1 MGGFV
6 GRVVRAVISAG
17 LAATVVLS
25 GTLVASPAIAV
36 SPYPCGAETSSA
48 VGNLESVA
56 LPGTLI
62 AGDALRMQV
71 SIRCEGDQQA
81 VLAYAHLT
89 FENDQ
94 GIITKVSVNK
104 AGIEAGAPDGAS
116 TTYTV
121 TIPTTEGALP
131 EGLQRLTYITPVME
145 MVPRY
150 PTGAQPPLYSRTI
163 YRPYLSLDRPA
174 GWEVRVGHPTHAA
187 PTPQVPW
194 AFKAGVPAEVRF
206 PAWGTGAVLSYR
218 WLLEDGTQVAD
229 RREYIPAAGS
239 VSRIVVTGTW
249 PDGTVHERSSQLV
262 RTVEGAG
269 GFNDVTVEEARPY
282 SDAPVRVARTAPE
295 QSTKS
300 GWYRLRSDG
309 SFPSTPEAA
318 PDSWYPKP
326 TDVGQRFQFIEAGVR
341 AKGASAVI
349 AVSPA
354 PLPGDRRSGY
364 IQGDTLVNTVAEL
377 QPRLQPGYRLTA
389 NNPWPAGQAVTYAW
403 LRNGQTVPGATTP
416 AYTLKVADAGA
427 TLQAVVRTGSPG
439 YISNEAK
446 ASAVKIPLVKLNS
459 AEPLVSGSAR
469 VGVTL
474 RASTPGWTAGTRFSY
489 QWLRNGQAIQGAT
502 GSTYIVPARDRNA
515 VLQVRVTGTQTF
527 FTTVTRT
534 GAQHLISSGILT
546 APTPSITGI
555 PKAGQILTAHAGAW
569 TPGTQLRYQWYR
581 NNQAIR
587 GATTATYRL
596 GAADRGQAI
605 QVQVRGSKDGYIG
618 VWRTSAPK
626 RIQP

>member
-1 MGGFV
+1 MGEFV
-6 GRVVRAVISAG
+6 GRAVRAVISAG

-36 SPYPCGAETSSA
+36 SSYPCGAESSA
-48 VGNLESVA
+48 TVGTLESLV
-56 LPGTLI
+56 LPATVI
-62 AGDALRMQV
+62 AGDELRMQV
-71 SIRCEGDQQA
+71 SIGCEGDQQA
-81 VLAYAHLT
+81 VLAYVHLT

-94 GIITKVSVNK
+94 GIITRVSVNK
-104 AGIEAGAPDGAS
+104 DGIEAGPPNGAS
-116 TTYTV
+116 TFYTV

-131 EGLQRLTYITPVME
+131 EGLQRLTYVTPVME
-145 MVPRY
+145 KVPRF
-150 PTGAQPPLYSRTI
+150 PSGAQPPLYSRTI
-163 YRPYLSLDRPA
+163 AQPYLSLTRPA
-174 GWEVRVGHPTHAA
+174 GWEARVGHPTHAA

-206 PAWGTGAVLSYR
+206 PSWGSGAVLSYR

-229 RREYIPAAGS
+229 RREYIPSAGS
-239 VSRIVVTGTW
+239 VSRVVVTGAW

-262 RTVEGAG
+262 RSVEGVG
-269 GFNDVTVEEARPY
+269 GFNDVTVGDARPY
-282 SDAPVRVARTAPE
+282 SDAPVRVARTAPD

-309 SFPSTPEAA
+309 GFPSTPEAS

-349 AVSPA
+349 AVAPA

-364 IQGDTLVNTVAEL
+364 VQGDTLVNTVAEL

-389 NNPWPAGQAVTYAW
+389 NNPWPAGQQVTYAW
-403 LRNGQTVPGATTP
+403 LRNGQTVPGATTA
-416 AYTLKVADAGA
+416 AYTLKVTDAGA
-427 TLQAVVRTGSPG
+427 TIQAVVRTGSPG

-446 ASAVKIPLVKLNS
+446 ASAVKIPLVKLIS

-474 RASTPGWTAGTRFSY
+474 RASTPGWTAGTKFSY

-502 GSTYIVPARDRNA
+502 RPTYTVPARDRNA
-515 VLQVRVTGTQTF
+515 VLQLRVTGTQTF
-527 FTTVTRT
+527 YTTVTRT
-534 GAQHLISSGILT
+534 GPQHLINSGILT

-555 PKAGQILTAHAGAW
+555 PKAGQILTAHAGVW

-596 GAADRGQAI
+596 GTVDRGQAI
-605 QVQVRGSKDGYIG
+605 NVQVRGSKEGYIG
-618 VWRTSAPK
+618 VWRNSAQK
-626 RIQP
+626 RVQP